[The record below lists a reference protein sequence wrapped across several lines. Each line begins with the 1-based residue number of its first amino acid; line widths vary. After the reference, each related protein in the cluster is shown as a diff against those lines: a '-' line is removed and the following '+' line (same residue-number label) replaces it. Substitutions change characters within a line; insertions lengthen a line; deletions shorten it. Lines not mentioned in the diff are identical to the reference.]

1 MEVILLDVLVVD
13 RFVERDETP
22 GEVADEEDDDDGAE
36 HQCLTVLVGGVLRV
50 GSRGHGACKGK
61 QKSDPSNACAMK
73 CITYKSSNR
82 DCIVNSFFA
91 DFYEFLP
98 LNFVTINFLFTF
110 TKYTGMFSPEIVQ
123 NKKCRST
130 VCHFKSKIGG
140 PIVPLFHVK
149 QFCTQPGCGS
159 DIITSLRSLSIY
171 LCNG

>member
-91 DFYEFLP
+91 DFYEFLLVQTIAAKGP
-98 LNFVTINFLFTF
+98 LCKQKNVRC
-110 TKYTGMFSPEIVQ
+110 YEVQ
-123 NKKCRST
+123 SFWFWGN
-130 VCHFKSKIGG
+130 
-140 PIVPLFHVK
+140 
-149 QFCTQPGCGS
+149 
-159 DIITSLRSLSIY
+159 
-171 LCNG
+171 